1 MDETIEPTLGVRIRV
16 DDKGRILLSQT
27 DQRAD
32 DMLLILHREQVPELI
47 ERLER
52 ARQESLD
59 RPE

>member
-1 MDETIEPTLGVRIRV
+1 
-16 DDKGRILLSQT
+16 
-27 DQRAD
+27 
-32 DMLLILHREQVPELI
+32 MLLILHREQVPELI